1 MSIMDKIWRRFAFY
15 PICRG
20 NPTTNQTTGLCC
32 RCVSY
37 NVCLP
42 LSFFRDILPSPKHTQ
57 QQHTPYNLIQLFRS
71 TLRPANAMWSLIKPQ
86 NVAVCELLKTI
97 PFGGCQKI
105 WRFVDVNASSCAT
118 RTNFCGVRFVL
129 IDNCW
134 NRSRLVFRARCHFA
148 IMARRLGVLK
158 QQQPLAVFV
167 DLNLIMFPARKCI
180 RRMDRTIWWGWNAL
194 KAIVGLVL
202 RVVSSNLAMIYS
214 HLMRVR
220 GITGKSMGGWKKGKP
235 LATEGR
241 KPLRNSRKKGRVV
254 WII

>member
-1 MSIMDKIWRRFAFY
+1 MNTKSSSIKFNLKCW
-15 PICRG
+15 
-20 NPTTNQTTGLCC
+20 TTGCGTHTLETIVCFNLCQLWIKYDV
-32 RCVSY
+32 VSPFTPFAVAIPPPTKQLVFVVVVSN

-148 IMARRLGVLK
+148 IMARRLGATTTPRRVCWSK
-158 QQQPLAVFV
+158 FDYVSSE
-167 DLNLIMFPARKCI
+167 RECI
-180 RRMDRTIWWGWNAL
+180 RRMDRTIW
-194 KAIVGLVL
+194 
-202 RVVSSNLAMIYS
+202 
-214 HLMRVR
+214 
-220 GITGKSMGGWKKGKP
+220 
-235 LATEGR
+235 
-241 KPLRNSRKKGRVV
+241 
-254 WII
+254 

>member
-1 MSIMDKIWRRFAFY
+1 MLNDWLWHTHTRNNRLFQFMSIMDKIWRRFAFY
-15 PICRG
+15 PICRS

-167 DLNLIMFPARKCI
+167 DLNLIMFPARESALEEWIKLSGEGVK
-180 RRMDRTIWWGWNAL
+180 RTKSNCRAG
-194 KAIVGLVL
+194 
-202 RVVSSNLAMIYS
+202 SS
-214 HLMRVR
+214 R
-220 GITGKSMGGWKKGKP
+220 GV
-235 LATEGR
+235 E
-241 KPLRNSRKKGRVV
+241 
-254 WII
+254 